1 MYKEETNR
9 NLIYE
14 KLGHIGG
21 VNILFTQQVYFLVY
35 SKNYKICTKQLNLVC
50 N

>member
-14 KLGHIGG
+14 KLGHIWG
-21 VNILFTQQVYFLVY
+21 VNILFTQQEDFLLTP
-35 SKNYKICTKQLNLVC
+35 KITKFSQ
-50 N
+50 